1 MASVPTGSTFFV
13 ATTFAAAKTI
23 TAVSNAANA
32 VCSATAHGYSTGD
45 LVEVTSGWGPLNK
58 QYRRVT
64 TIDTNSFSLENADTT
79 ATDLFPPGSGI
90 GSARKVTAFVQI
102 TSVMNP
108 TTNGGEPKSVEY
120 KFVESPIAYSIN
132 DGFSAV
138 STTLNID
145 ADANTSAGYLALRA
159 LTQVQTDTVLKTV
172 LKNQSFT
179 LLPCKVALNEAI
191 KFQDGQI
198 NTCSVVFNGNNTPTR
213 Y

>member
-13 ATTFAAAKTI
+13 ATAFASAKTT
-23 TAVSNAANA
+23 TAVTNAAPP
-32 VCSATAHGYSTGD
+32 VCTATTHGYSTGD

-64 TIDTNSFSLENADTT
+64 VVDTNSFSLEGADST
-79 ATDLFPPGSGI
+79 ATDLFPPGI
-90 GSARKVTAFVQI
+90 GVGSTRKVTTFVQI

-108 TTNGGEPKSVEY
+108 TTSGGDPKPVEY

-138 STTLNID
+138 STSLNID
-145 ADANTSAGYLALRA
+145 ADANTSAGYLALRT

-172 LKNQSFT
+172 LKNGSFT

-198 NTCSVVFNGNNTPTR
+198 NTCSVTFNGNNAPTR